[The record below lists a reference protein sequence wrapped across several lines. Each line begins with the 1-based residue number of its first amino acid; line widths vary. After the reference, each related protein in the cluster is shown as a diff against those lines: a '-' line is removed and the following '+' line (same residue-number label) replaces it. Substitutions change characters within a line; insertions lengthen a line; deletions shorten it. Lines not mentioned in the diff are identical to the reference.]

1 MIKNKKDGVGYSTV
15 IQCSVV
21 HRSLAFIA
29 PCSCFVLRSIVR
41 SLDSIHFALSIPHT
55 HTSHTFLFSRIYDTD
70 TVPNYSSKTS
80 AFLAVLPFHLLIC
93 TLGNAVLPVLCD
105 KQSFTETAV
114 PFFHIFPGVQ
124 TIGYVAISLSTG
136 LGALLATLQ
145 YEKKVSM
152 NFASFWNIML
162 LLFFQLDGIK
172 FMYNLNKYPNR
183 FDHSDYF
190 TTYTPHLQSIWHTN
204 ELLLIGTILALT
216 IGLKN
221 LSDHVLAATASAAS
235 AAADAV
241 AASAATT
248 TNNALE
254 LAAKYGSNEIE
265 FSSLYGNI
273 EDMHE

>member
-1 MIKNKKDGVGYSTV
+1 
-15 IQCSVV
+15 
-21 HRSLAFIA
+21 
-29 PCSCFVLRSIVR
+29 
-41 SLDSIHFALSIPHT
+41 
-55 HTSHTFLFSRIYDTD
+55 
-70 TVPNYSSKTS
+70 
-80 AFLAVLPFHLLIC
+80 LAVLPFHLLIC
-93 TLGNAVLPVLCD
+93 TLGNAVLPVLGD
-105 KQSFTETAV
+105 SQSFTEAAI

-204 ELLLIGTILALT
+204 ELLFIGTILALI

-221 LSDHVLAATASAAS
+221 LSDSVLAISATAAAS
-235 AAADAV
+235 AAKDAV
-241 AASAATT
+241 TAAATT
-248 TNNALE
+248 AADNALE
-254 LAAKYGSNEIE
+254 LAAKYESSEIE
-265 FSSLYGNI
+265 FRSLYGSI
-273 EDMHE
+273 EDMNE